1 MHSQGV
7 PRRHDLAIAL
17 FGSFIGFAHHK
28 EGGLHVLLF
37 QHLQKLR
44 RQVRRAVVKGQVHGV
59 FPVLQRG
66 RRAFHIKV
74 RVQLL
79 VAQRVIHLIGG
90 SFRPG
95 LSAHLLGAVAG
106 LGGVP
111 LLQQAQLLLGVPAG
125 AIQADGRHRGDGDQH
140 DDQQQKQVLEE
151 AHAADVGFLF
161 CGMFLLW
168 HGRFLLLP
176 LPFAAIYKC

>member
-7 PRRHDLAIAL
+7 SGRHDLAVAL
-17 FGSFIGFAHHK
+17 FGGLIGFAHHK

-44 RQVRRAVVKGQVHGV
+44 RQVRRAVVKGQIHGV
-59 FPVLQRG
+59 FPGHLRRG
-66 RRAFHIKV
+66 RFFRIKV

-79 VAQRVIHLIGG
+79 VAQRVIHLA
-90 SFRPG
+90 
-95 LSAHLLGAVAG
+95 AHLIGAVTR

-111 LLQQAQLLLGVPAG
+111 LLQQAQLLLYVPAG
-125 AIQADGRHRGDGDQH
+125 VIQADGRHRGDGDQH
-140 DDQQQKQVLEE
+140 YDQQQKQVLEE
-151 AHAADVGFLF
+151 AHAANVGFLF

-176 LPFAAIYKC
+176 LPFASIYKC